1 MQKRIV
7 RGDLLLN
14 PTTKDIGLIVRIQRD
29 GHQYERYEMYDVILG
44 GIKKRI
50 SEYDFHSEG
59 WKVINEKR
67 DA

>member
-7 RGDLLLN
+7 RGDLVLN
-14 PTTKDIGLIVRIQRD
+14 PMTKDVGLIVQIQRD

-44 GIKKRI
+44 GVKKRI
-50 SEYDFHSEG
+50 SEYDLYSEG
-59 WKVINEKR
+59 WKIINEKR